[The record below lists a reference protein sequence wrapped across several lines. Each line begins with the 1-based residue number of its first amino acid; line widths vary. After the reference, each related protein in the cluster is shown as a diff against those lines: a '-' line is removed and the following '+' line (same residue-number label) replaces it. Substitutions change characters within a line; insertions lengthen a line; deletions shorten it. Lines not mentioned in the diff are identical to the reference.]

1 MMTSLAKSRL
11 KYNRSRTVLTCVAV
25 ILTTTLLMALG
36 TSAMG
41 LLDFNRQQAAAN
53 SNLHGRYDGINAEQ
67 VKMLSN
73 HTQVESLEASQIF
86 ASVEHGKMNG
96 MLTYKETIKD
106 GIYYGTGSSSK
117 EELRKNPTRY
127 AGRRRFSK
135 GLA

>member
-106 GIYYGTGSSSK
+106 GIYYGTGQLI
-117 EELRKNPTRY
+117 EGRAAENPTRY